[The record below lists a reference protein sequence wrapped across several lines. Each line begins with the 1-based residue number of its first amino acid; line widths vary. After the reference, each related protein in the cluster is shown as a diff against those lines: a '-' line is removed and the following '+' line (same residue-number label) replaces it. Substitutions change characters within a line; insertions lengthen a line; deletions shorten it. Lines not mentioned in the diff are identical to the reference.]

1 MRGKTE
7 VWTIRR
13 VMQWMQ
19 SDFAAKGIDSAR
31 LDAEILLAD
40 ALGLERIQLYLDLER
55 PLREGELLD
64 VKERVRRRRER
75 EPVAY
80 ILGERGFWGRSFEV
94 GPAVLIPRPDTET
107 LVERALEILRP
118 GDRVLDLCTG
128 SGCIAVTLAAEREVS
143 VSATDISPEALEI
156 ARKNA
161 AKHEVEIDFRQ
172 GDLFADLEGTFQL
185 ITANPPYVTRAE
197 MATLDD
203 DVARFEPE
211 LALVG
216 GETGYELIERIV
228 EQVVD
233 RLGSEGFHLMEVGEG
248 QAARTCELFTRA
260 GLVDVRTHRDLG
272 KVERVV
278 EGRKPDLT

>member
-1 MRGKTE
+1 MQGKTE

-13 VMQWMQ
+13 VMQWME

-31 LDAEILLAD
+31 LDAELLLAD
-40 ALGLERIQLYLDLER
+40 ALGIERIQLYLDLER
-55 PLREGELLD
+55 PLRDGELGE

-80 ILGERGFWGRSFEV
+80 ILGERGFWGRMFEV

-107 LVERALEILRP
+107 LIERALELLEP

-128 SGCIAVTLAAEREVS
+128 SGCIAVTLAAEREVE
-143 VSATDISPEALEI
+143 VHATDISKDALEI

-161 AKHEVEIDFRQ
+161 DKHAVRVTFHA
-172 GDLFADLEGTFQL
+172 GDLFASAEGTFAL

-197 MATLDD
+197 LATLEA

-216 GETGYELIERIV
+216 GETGFELIERIAS
-228 EQVVD
+228 EVVA
-233 RLGSEGFHLMEVGEG
+233 RLEPGGALLMEVGEG
-248 QAARTCELFTRA
+248 QAARAGELLARA
-260 GLVDVRTHRDLG
+260 GLVEVRTHRDLG
-272 KVERVV
+272 KIERVV
-278 EGRKPDLT
+278 EGRKPDAT